1 MYAHTRW
8 HADGLRWLGSLLV
21 RLADRLE
28 RAATIA
34 AAVHAGQAEE
44 EIEETR
50 RRLASPFY

>member
-34 AAVHAGQAEE
+34 AAAHARQAEE